1 MTSCYA
7 EWRASL
13 GEINPT
19 LAQAVDTAR
28 AAIAEMTDETS
39 IGEHLGV
46 VAEGAYAASH
56 IFECRTP
63 GYPGWYWTAILA
75 LVPGSETVTVSETA
89 LLPGEDALVAP
100 EWVPWKDR
108 LRPSDIGAR
117 DVLPKVENDPNLEL
131 GLEQVKVEPEDN
143 IDQIPNFE
151 FGLGR
156 KRVLSRDGIAAAAAR
171 WAESDSGPDS
181 EYAVEA
187 SAKCRTCGFLMPIAG
202 SVRTQFG
209 LCANAASPFDGRVVS
224 LSNGCGAH
232 SETDVRRHDD
242 DTAEPVI
249 DDRSED
255 FEMVAA
261 GVGEAGDGESRGD
274 ESGREVSGA
283 SGGESGREVSGASD
297 DESGRE
303 VSGAS
308 ADAGASNEGDDAE
321 R

>member
-28 AAIAEMTDETS
+28 AAIADMTDESS

-56 IFECRTP
+56 NFECRTP

-75 LVPGSETVTVSETA
+75 LVPGSDHVTVSETA

-131 GLEQVKVEPEDN
+131 GLQQVDVELEDD

-181 EYAVEA
+181 EYAAEA

-224 LSNGCGAH
+224 LGNGCGAH
-232 SETDVRRHDD
+232 SETDIRRHDD

-249 DDRSED
+249 DDRDED

-261 GVGEAGDGESRGD
+261 GAGEDGAGEPGGEA
-274 ESGREVSGA
+274 
-283 SGGESGREVSGASD
+283 SGASD
-297 DESGRE
+297 GA
-303 VSGAS
+303 GAS
-308 ADAGASNEGDDAE
+308 ADAGTSSEGDDAE

>member
-28 AAIAEMTDETS
+28 AAIADMTDETS

-131 GLEQVKVEPEDN
+131 GLEQVKVELDDN

-181 EYAVEA
+181 EYAAEA

-242 DTAEPVI
+242 DIAEPVI
-249 DDRSED
+249 DDRRED

-261 GVGEAGDGESRGD
+261 GAGEVGDGESRG
-274 ESGREVSGA
+274 
-283 SGGESGREVSGASD
+283 GESGAE
-297 DESGRE
+297 DEAGRE

-308 ADAGASNEGDDAE
+308 AGAGASGGAGVSDGAGASNEGDDAE

>member
-28 AAIAEMTDETS
+28 AAIADMTDETS

-181 EYAVEA
+181 EYAAEA

-242 DTAEPVI
+242 DIAEPVI
-249 DDRSED
+249 DDRRED

-261 GVGEAGDGESRGD
+261 GAGEVGDGESRG
-274 ESGREVSGA
+274 
-283 SGGESGREVSGASD
+283 GESGAE
-297 DESGRE
+297 DEAGRE
-303 VSGAS
+303 PSGPSGDDGAS
-308 ADAGASNEGDDAE
+308 AAAGTSNEGDDAE

>member
-28 AAIAEMTDETS
+28 AAIADMTDESS

-131 GLEQVKVEPEDN
+131 GLEQVNVELEDD

-181 EYAVEA
+181 EYAAEA

-232 SETDVRRHDD
+232 SETDVRRNDGD
-242 DTAEPVI
+242 IAEPVI

-255 FEMVAA
+255 FEMVGA
-261 GVGEAGDGESRGD
+261 GDPGGEA
-274 ESGREVSGA
+274 SGA
-283 SGGESGREVSGASD
+283 SGD
-297 DESGRE
+297 D
-303 VSGAS
+303 GAS
-308 ADAGASNEGDDAE
+308 AGAGASNEGDDAE

>member
-131 GLEQVKVEPEDN
+131 GLEQVKVELDDN

-181 EYAVEA
+181 EYAAEA

-242 DTAEPVI
+242 IAEPVI

-255 FEMVAA
+255 FEMVPA
-261 GVGEAGDGESRGD
+261 GAGEVGDGESRG
-274 ESGREVSGA
+274 
-283 SGGESGREVSGASD
+283 GESGAE
-297 DESGRE
+297 DEAGRE
-303 VSGAS
+303 PSGPSGDDGAS
-308 ADAGASNEGDDAE
+308 AAAGTSNEGDDAE

>member
-28 AAIAEMTDETS
+28 AAIADMTDESS

-131 GLEQVKVEPEDN
+131 GLEQVKVELEDN

-181 EYAVEA
+181 EYASEA

-224 LSNGCGAH
+224 LNNGCGAH

-242 DTAEPVI
+242 DIAEPVI
-249 DDRSED
+249 DDRRED
-255 FEMVAA
+255 FEMVAP
-261 GVGEAGDGESRGD
+261 GVGEDGAGAP
-274 ESGREVSGA
+274 GREVSGA
-283 SGGESGREVSGASD
+283 SGGESSREVSGASGGD
-297 DESGRE
+297 
-303 VSGAS
+303 GAS
-308 ADAGASNEGDDAE
+308 ADAGTSNEGDDAE

>member
-28 AAIAEMTDETS
+28 AAIADMTDETS

-131 GLEQVKVEPEDN
+131 GLEQVKVELDDN

-181 EYAVEA
+181 EYAAEA

-242 DTAEPVI
+242 DIAEPVI
-249 DDRSED
+249 DDRRED

-261 GVGEAGDGESRGD
+261 GVGEAGDGESRG
-274 ESGREVSGA
+274 
-283 SGGESGREVSGASD
+283 GESGAD
-297 DESGRE
+297 DEPDRE

-308 ADAGASNEGDDAE
+308 AGAGASGGAGVSDGAGASNEGDDAE

>member
-13 GEINPT
+13 GEVSPV
-19 LAQAVDTAR
+19 LARAVDTAR
-28 AAIAEMTDETS
+28 AAIAEMTDEAS
-39 IGEHLGV
+39 IGQHIGV
-46 VAEGAYAASH
+46 AAEGAYAASH
-56 IFECRTP
+56 IFECLTP
-63 GYPGWYWTAILA
+63 GYPGWYWTAIVA
-75 LVPGSETVTVSETA
+75 HVPGSEAVTVSETA

-131 GLEQVKVEPEDN
+131 GLEQVAVEPEDDV
-143 IDQIPNFE
+143 DQIPNFE

-171 WAESDSGPDS
+171 WAESDTGPDS
-181 EYAVEA
+181 EYASEA
-187 SAKCRTCGFLMPIAG
+187 TAKCRTCGFLMPIAG

-224 LSNGCGAH
+224 LGNGCGAH
-232 SETDVRRHDD
+232 SETDVRRRDD

-249 DDRSED
+249 DDTDED
-255 FEMVAA
+255 FEMVGGGAA
-261 GVGEAGDGESRGD
+261 A
-274 ESGREVSGA
+274 A
-283 SGGESGREVSGASD
+283 HAGASD
-297 DESGRE
+297 DSEE
-303 VSGAS
+303 
-308 ADAGASNEGDDAE
+308 
-321 R
+321 

>member
-28 AAIAEMTDETS
+28 AAIADMTDETS

-63 GYPGWYWTAILA
+63 GYPGWYWTAVLA

-131 GLEQVKVEPEDN
+131 GLEQVKVELDDN

-156 KRVLSRDGIAAAAAR
+156 KRVLSREGIAAAAAR

-181 EYAVEA
+181 EYAAEA

-242 DTAEPVI
+242 DIAEPVI

-255 FEMVAA
+255 FEMVGA
-261 GVGEAGDGESRGD
+261 GEAGDGDAGGEA
-274 ESGREVSGA
+274 SGA
-283 SGGESGREVSGASD
+283 SG
-297 DESGRE
+297 
-303 VSGAS
+303 
-308 ADAGASNEGDDAE
+308 DAGASGGADVSNEGDDAE

>member
-100 EWVPWKDR
+100 DWVPWKDR

-131 GLEQVKVEPEDN
+131 GLEQVKVELDDN

-181 EYAVEA
+181 EYAAEA

-242 DTAEPVI
+242 DIAEPVI
-249 DDRSED
+249 DDRRED

-261 GVGEAGDGESRGD
+261 GAGEAGDGESRG
-274 ESGREVSGA
+274 
-283 SGGESGREVSGASD
+283 GESGAD
-297 DESGRE
+297 DEPDRE

-308 ADAGASNEGDDAE
+308 AGAGASGGAGVSDGAGASNEGDDAE